1 MALPMIL
8 QQLGNAPTDKL
19 GQIKNA
25 IGMLKASRNP
35 QAMLQQMMSQNNPG
49 MQKAMQ
55 YVQEHGGDPKAA
67 FEALA
72 KEQGIDPNEIMKML

>member
-1 MALPMIL
+1 MALPAIL
-8 QQLGNAPTDKL
+8 QQLQSIPTNKL

-35 QAMLQQMMSQNNPG
+35 QAMIQQMMSQNNPS

-72 KEQGIDPNEIMKML
+72 KEQGIDPEEIKKML